1 MKRFDQQQFIADL
14 LGQPWELNGR
24 KINSPEELAEAFN
37 NYFINIGPSLAHE
50 MAHSSVSFESFV
62 KPSHSELPEFRTV
75 TNANVQKIL
84 EGLSL
89 AKATGIDNISGKILK
104 VAALAISPSLTY
116 IINHAI
122 ISCCFPDDWK
132 VARVLPFHKKG
143 PRNLPDN
150 YRPISILPA
159 ISKIIERILYD
170 QLYDYLSANDI
181 LCERQF
187 GFRRLH
193 STASALLDGT
203 NSWYLN
209 MDRKMF
215 NLVVFLDLKKAFDTV
230 NHEILLRK
238 MEIYGVTG
246 NALNLMKSY
255 LTDRKQICQLNG
267 VSSTENQIGCG
278 IPQGSILGPLFFLL
292 YINDLPECLRQTT
305 PRLFA
310 DDTNLTATG
319 KTVEEAERAMN
330 GDLEYVKNWLLANK
344 LSLNV
349 AKTEFLLI
357 GSHYNIRTITAQ
369 PNIGIGHNSLKQ
381 VTHSKVLGV
390 EIDQFLSWDKH
401 VDSIAK
407 KLTSG
412 IGAIRRIRVFVD
424 RETLVAIHNA
434 IVQPH
439 FNYCSEV
446 WDTLGEGLSKR
457 LQKLQN
463 RSARIITQMS
473 NETPHQEALKA
484 LGWETLEIQRTKA
497 KAKYMFRR
505 VNGMAPACLTD
516 LFTRKQDVTNYSLRG
531 SSTSLQLPLPK
542 TESGKKSF
550 SYDGAKVW
558 NSIPESLRNCK
569 SVSSF
574 KAEIATHTLF

>member
-1 MKRFDQQQFIADL
+1 MSK
-14 LGQPWELNGR
+14 
-24 KINSPEELAEAFN
+24 
-37 NYFINIGPSLAHE
+37 
-50 MAHSSVSFESFV
+50 
-62 KPSHSELPEFRTV
+62 T
-75 TNANVQKIL
+75 L

-132 VARVLPFHKKG
+132 VARVLPLHKKG
-143 PRNLPDN
+143 PRNLPEN

-193 STASALLDGT
+193 STASALLDST

-319 KTVEEAERAMN
+319 KTVEEVERAMN
-330 GDLEYVKNWLLANK
+330 GDLECVKNWLLANK

-412 IGAIRRIRVFVD
+412 IGAIRRIREFVD
-424 RETLVAIHNA
+424 SETLVAIHNA

-463 RSARIITQMS
+463 RAARIITHMN

-484 LGWETLEIQRTKA
+484 VGWETLERQRP
-497 KAKYMFRR
+497 
-505 VNGMAPACLTD
+505 NICL
-516 LFTRKQDVTNYSLRG
+516 
-531 SSTSLQLPLPK
+531 
-542 TESGKKSF
+542 E
-550 SYDGAKVW
+550 
-558 NSIPESLRNCK
+558 
-569 SVSSF
+569 
-574 KAEIATHTLF
+574 